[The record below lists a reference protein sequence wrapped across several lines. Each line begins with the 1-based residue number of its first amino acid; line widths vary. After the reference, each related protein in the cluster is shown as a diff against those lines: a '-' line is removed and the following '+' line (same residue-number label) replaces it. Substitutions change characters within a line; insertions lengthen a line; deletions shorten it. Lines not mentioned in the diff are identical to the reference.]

1 MKKQQQS
8 FHHLQVI
15 LLRLHFKKNMKTKFI
30 IKMLIDIGMTGILL
44 FLMAYALVGEAVH
57 EWLGMSMF
65 VLFVLHHILNA
76 GRIEN
81 IGKGKYTAFRTV
93 QTVQIVLILCTMLG
107 SMISG
112 IVLSI
117 HVFAFLPH
125 HGGQAI
131 ARIVHMLCAY
141 WGFVFMS
148 LHLGM
153 HWNMIT
159 AMAKKSKF
167 FQKEAVAWTFRGLA
181 FLIAGYGIYAFFKR
195 QIGEYLFLRRRFA
208 FFDFTESMWLF
219 MLDYLAV
226 MGLFVFVGYYVAKAL
241 RERSK

>member
-1 MKKQQQS
+1 
-8 FHHLQVI
+8 
-15 LLRLHFKKNMKTKFI
+15 MKTKFI

-44 FLMAYALVGEAVH
+44 FLMAYALVGEAAH
-57 EWLGMSMF
+57 EWLGVSMF
-65 VLFVLHHILNA
+65 VLFMIHHILNA
-76 GRIEN
+76 GWIKN

-131 ARIVHMLCAY
+131 ARIVHMLCGY

-148 LHLGM
+148 LHLGQ

-195 QIGEYLFLRRRFA
+195 QIGEYLFLRRMFV
-208 FFDFTESMWLF
+208 FYDFSESLCLF

-226 MGLFVFVGYYVAKAL
+226 MGLFVFVGYYMAKAL
-241 RERSK
+241 RER